1 MEQSLKAQAFEFLNQ
16 LRNEPQGWQVCLSLA
31 IRTPRSSDVVRHVA
45 LDIIN
50 HAIQVGQLDQHN
62 LVLLRDNI
70 MAYARETYGG
80 RNGPNSQLD
89 STSIQNKLTQT
100 LTYLFVVMYSSE
112 WTSFFRDILALTANN
127 GNLGKTN
134 VPGIL
139 IYLRTLISVHDEI
152 ADVMVSRSPDE
163 QRRHRDLKD
172 MVRQRDAAAIAS
184 SWQETL
190 SEWRLRDDTITE
202 LCLTAIGRWVS
213 WTDIALVVNQSLL
226 NILFELLSHPSNSLQ
241 GTVANKK
248 RDVAIDTVIEIIGKK
263 MSASDKLELIDILKV
278 NEVVSQL
285 VNSPALTELRSTF
298 NYDTDLAESVARL
311 VNNAV
316 FDIVKALDGAQ
327 DGDPVSRRAI
337 SQLQNFVPFVLRF
350 FSDEYDEVC
359 STVIPCLTDLLTLL
373 RNKLK
378 SNSSLY
384 AECSGMLPAILDA
397 VIAKMRYDETAS
409 WGNEDAQTDEAEFQE
424 LRKRLHNLQRAV
436 AAVDENLCLDRFN
449 NVVISTFDKFQN
461 QNGQLDWRDL
471 DLAMHQMY
479 LFGDLAM
486 KDGGLYSKSKPASPA
501 ADCLIGT
508 MFKLVESGNN
518 VLLCYVIFCSLTDV

>member
-1 MEQSLKAQAFEFLNQ
+1 
-16 LRNEPQGWQVCLSLA
+16 
-31 IRTPRSSDVVRHVA
+31 
-45 LDIIN
+45 
-50 HAIQVGQLDQHN
+50 
-62 LVLLRDNI
+62 
-70 MAYARETYGG
+70 
-80 RNGPNSQLD
+80 
-89 STSIQNKLTQT
+89 
-100 LTYLFVVMYSSE
+100 
-112 WTSFFRDILALTANN
+112 
-127 GNLGKTN
+127 
-134 VPGIL
+134 
-139 IYLRTLISVHDEI
+139 
-152 ADVMVSRSPDE
+152 
-163 QRRHRDLKD
+163 

-226 NILFELLSHPSNSLQ
+226 NILFELLSHSSNSLQ
-241 GTVANKK
+241 DTVANKK
-248 RDVAIDTVIEIIGKK
+248 RDAAIDTVIEIIGKK
-263 MSASDKLELIDILKV
+263 MNASDKLELIDILKV

-337 SQLQNFVPFVLRF
+337 SQLHNFVPFVLRF

-397 VIAKMRYDETAS
+397 VISKMRYDETAS

-501 ADCLIGT
+501 AECLIRT
-508 MFKLVESGNN
+508 MFKLVESGKN
-518 VLLCYVIFCSLTDV
+518 VLLCYVIFHSLTDV